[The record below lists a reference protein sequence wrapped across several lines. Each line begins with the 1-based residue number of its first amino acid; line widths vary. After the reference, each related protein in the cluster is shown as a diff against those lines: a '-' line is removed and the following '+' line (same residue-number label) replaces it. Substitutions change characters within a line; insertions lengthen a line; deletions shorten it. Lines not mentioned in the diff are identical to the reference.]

1 MSQSY
6 PNSYTFDSDM
16 DQLSQSILGPMGGP
30 EEAANNVS
38 ASSSFAVPQ
47 TQMSSSQQSQYLLP
61 SAASASSGYH
71 STQEIPVVPTSTPG
85 SSMPARVQTPNAALG
100 PYTATAGTATSP
112 MIPEGMVPQHPDPAF
127 MPPPQPTP
135 HVPGSSFLPLF
146 SSANSEVFRQKRGRG
161 GGGGGGGLTR
171 GGRGAPSSWRP
182 NRLEQQNMENK
193 KIRAENT
200 ELRDNIAW
208 IR

>member
-1 MSQSY
+1 MSY
-6 PNSYTFDSDM
+6 PGGPYPDSYTLDSDM
-16 DQLSQSILGPMGGP
+16 DQLSQSILAPLGGP
-30 EEAANNVS
+30 EEANANDVS

-47 TQMSSSQQSQYLLP
+47 TQMSSQQSQYLP
-61 SAASASSGYH
+61 FQATAASASSGY
-71 STQEIPVVPTSTPG
+71 QTS
-85 SSMPARVQTPNAALG
+85 SSSAA
-100 PYTATAGTATSP
+100 AAGAATS

-127 MPPPQPTP
+127 MPPPEPTP

-146 SSANSEVFRQKRGRG
+146 SSANSEVFRQQKRGRG
-161 GGGGGGGLTR
+161 GTRGGGGGGGLTR

>member
-6 PNSYTFDSDM
+6 PNSYTLDSDM
-16 DQLSQSILGPMGGP
+16 DQLSQSILAPLGGP
-30 EEAANNVS
+30 EEANANDVS

-47 TQMSSSQQSQYLLP
+47 TQMDFSQQSQYTAAAMTSSSSS
-61 SAASASSGYH
+61 SAA
-71 STQEIPVVPTSTPG
+71 
-85 SSMPARVQTPNAALG
+85 AAG
-100 PYTATAGTATSP
+100 AATS

-127 MPPPQPTP
+127 MPPPEPTP

-146 SSANSEVFRQKRGRG
+146 SSANSEVFRQQKRGRG
-161 GGGGGGGLTR
+161 GTRGGGGGGGLTR

-193 KIRAENT
+193 KIRSENT